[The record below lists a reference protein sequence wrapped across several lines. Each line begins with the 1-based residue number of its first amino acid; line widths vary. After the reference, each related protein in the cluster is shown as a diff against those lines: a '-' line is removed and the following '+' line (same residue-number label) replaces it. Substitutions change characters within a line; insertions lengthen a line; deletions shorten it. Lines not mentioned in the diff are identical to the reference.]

1 MKILLFS
8 RHGTIHTA
16 EELRHTFEAI
26 QRCDFDYAVN
36 KEFAQDIATQG
47 FCVIPSELIFEEY
60 PDISDVVALICY
72 GGDGTLLAGV
82 RLLRGAPIPVVGIN
96 TGHMGFLTGGC
107 RDDITLLFEQLA
119 TGQLRIEQRTM
130 LCVEETS
137 EKLFAKALAVN
148 EVAIQRSGSGMIA
161 VECSIDNQ
169 AVATFYGDGMIVATP
184 TGSTAYSLSAGG
196 PVVAP
201 GCRCLILSPLASHN
215 LTMRPIVVPD
225 TSSIRLR
232 VRARRSSVTLS
243 IDNTAYEIADG
254 TEITVTCS
262 EKRIFL
268 AQVHNIS
275 FYDTLRDKMMW
286 GIDIRD

>member
-1 MKILLFS
+1 
-8 RHGTIHTA
+8 
-16 EELRHTFEAI
+16 
-26 QRCDFDYAVN
+26 
-36 KEFAQDIATQG
+36 
-47 FCVIPSELIFEEY
+47 
-60 PDISDVVALICY
+60 
-72 GGDGTLLAGV
+72 
-82 RLLRGAPIPVVGIN
+82 
-96 TGHMGFLTGGC
+96 MGFLTGGC

-119 TGQLRIEQRTM
+119 TDQLRIEQRTM
-130 LCVEETS
+130 LRVEETS
-137 EKLFAKALAVN
+137 EKLFTKTLAVN

-169 AVATFYGDGMIVATP
+169 SVATFYGDGMIVATP